1 MPVPDASTSVLAA
14 IALGSNLSSSLGNSL
29 ETVEAAIEILAIHSD
44 LTLVAVSHWYQTVAI
59 GPPQPDYVN
68 GCALV
73 RMRSQSAQSNGVP
86 NLSPQTLLE
95 LLIAT
100 EQQFGRVRTQ
110 HWGPRTLDL
119 DLLLYDSVVQHTPTL
134 TLPHPCMA
142 ERAFVLIP
150 LAEILPDWVHPVIG
164 LTIQQLCNQVDCT
177 GVSQLQVC

>member
-1 MPVPDASTSVLAA
+1 MQPPEASTTVLAA

-29 ETVEAAIEILAIHSD
+29 EMVKSAVESLASHPD
-44 LTLVAVSHWYQTVAI
+44 LTLVAVSRWYQTVAI

-68 GCALV
+68 GCVLV
-73 RMRSQSAQSNGVP
+73 RMRSQSAQSNGIP
-86 NLSPQTLLE
+86 NLSAQALLD

-119 DLLLYDSVVQHTPTL
+119 DLLLYDSVVLHTPTL
-134 TLPHPCMA
+134 TLPHPRMA

-150 LAEILPDWVHPVIG
+150 LAEILPDWVHPMIG
-164 LTIQQLCNQVDCT
+164 LTIQQLCDQVDCT
-177 GVSQLQVC
+177 GVSQLKA

>member
-1 MPVPDASTSVLAA
+1 MQLPEASTTVLVA

-29 ETVEAAIEILAIHSD
+29 KTVEAAIESLASHPD

-73 RMRSQSAQSNGVP
+73 RMRSQSAQSNSLP
-86 NLSPQTLLE
+86 TLSAQAFLD

-119 DLLLYDSVVQHTPTL
+119 DLLLYDSVVLHTPTL
-134 TLPHPCMA
+134 TLPHPRMA

-164 LTIQQLCNQVDCT
+164 LTIQQLCDQVDCT
-177 GVSQLQVC
+177 GVSQLKA